1 MGHCRYSSDCC
12 AYILM
17 KHLCTLASSTSPAG
31 LDLLSRLGSVEKSSN
46 TVAYL
51 QVLMSDEQMAASAAA
66 AAAGAPQLFGGGPR
80 PHALQHSL
88 DSQVSRMQLAQAAL
102 EKADMF
108 KVSLNTVISQH
119 PIVGACLAGR
129 RQ

>member
-1 MGHCRYSSDCC
+1 
-12 AYILM
+12 M
-17 KHLCTLASSTSPAG
+17 KHLCTLAFSTSSTG
-31 LDLLSRLGSVEKSSN
+31 LDLLNRLSSVEKSSN
-46 TVAYL
+46 TSPYL

-66 AAAGAPQLFGGGPR
+66 AAAGSPQRFGGAPW
-80 PHALQHSL
+80 PHASQRSL

-108 KVSLNTVISQH
+108 KVTLDTVTSQR

-129 RQ
+129 HQ